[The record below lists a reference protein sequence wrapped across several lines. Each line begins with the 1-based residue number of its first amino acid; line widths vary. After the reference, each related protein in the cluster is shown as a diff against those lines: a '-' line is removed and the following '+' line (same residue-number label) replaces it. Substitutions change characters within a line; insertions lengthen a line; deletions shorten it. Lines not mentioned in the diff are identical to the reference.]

1 MAQPENGTG
10 VSRLRVGVVGCGIMG
25 RKHAL
30 NALAAGSV
38 DLVAVADLDI
48 ALAQNLAADTGARAF
63 GSAEEMLAVAGPFDA
78 LIVATPPAHRR
89 ALVASAAATGAALLL
104 EKPIALSMDDVRSMT
119 SDVSHAGVVNAV
131 GFQLRYSP
139 LMEEAKKLLDGRRV
153 TQVRTLTTTS
163 YYLKL
168 DVPLWYLNRNSSGG
182 PLLEQAIHMMDSARH
197 LVGDVKRISARAARL
212 KDDRAQ
218 GTDSEDTIVMAY
230 EFANGALG
238 THTDSC
244 ATSEFNWEIEL
255 FGTDWRLL
263 VDFARK
269 RLRGYVDGVAIDT
282 QMPDDDLHLK
292 EMRAFLDATRRR
304 DPAGVRSDFSDAGK
318 TLTTVLS
325 GRDSMDRD
333 GEWLQVE

>member
-1 MAQPENGTG
+1 MMAQPENGTG

-131 GFQLRYSP
+131 GFQLR
-139 LMEEAKKLLDGRRV
+139 
-153 TQVRTLTTTS
+153 
-163 YYLKL
+163 
-168 DVPLWYLNRNSSGG
+168 
-182 PLLEQAIHMMDSARH
+182 
-197 LVGDVKRISARAARL
+197 
-212 KDDRAQ
+212 
-218 GTDSEDTIVMAY
+218 
-230 EFANGALG
+230 
-238 THTDSC
+238 
-244 ATSEFNWEIEL
+244 
-255 FGTDWRLL
+255 
-263 VDFARK
+263 
-269 RLRGYVDGVAIDT
+269 
-282 QMPDDDLHLK
+282 
-292 EMRAFLDATRRR
+292 
-304 DPAGVRSDFSDAGK
+304 
-318 TLTTVLS
+318 
-325 GRDSMDRD
+325 
-333 GEWLQVE
+333 